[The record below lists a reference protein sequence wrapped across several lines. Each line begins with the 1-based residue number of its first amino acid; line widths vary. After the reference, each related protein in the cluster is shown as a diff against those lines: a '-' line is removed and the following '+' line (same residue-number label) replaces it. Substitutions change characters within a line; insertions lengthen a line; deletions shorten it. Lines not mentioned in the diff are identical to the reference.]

1 MSELGQCKRCG
12 AVVAPACGDQLL
24 PPALWS
30 GTRLT
35 VTLANGSQM
44 DLTVC
49 DECAGVAVE
58 DEDGFLGEME
68 EIVVKLWRDEGGP
81 WLGQYFKRGTPFMAV
96 SHVVPWS
103 VAGRER

>member
-1 MSELGQCKRCG
+1 MSAVGQCKRCG
-12 AVVAPACGDQLL
+12 ATCGDKDTAQ
-24 PPALWS
+24 ARWS

-49 DECAGVAVE
+49 DECVTVAAE

-68 EIVVKLWRDEGGP
+68 EIVVKLWRGEGDS
-81 WLGQYFKRGTPFMAV
+81 WLRQYFQIGTPFLAV
-96 SHVVPWS
+96 SQVIPWS
-103 VAGRER
+103 VAGKGR

>member
-1 MSELGQCKRCG
+1 MAQET
-12 AVVAPACGDQLL
+12 
-24 PPALWS
+24 WS

-49 DECAGVAVE
+49 DECAEVAAE

-68 EIVVKLWRDEGGP
+68 EIVVKLWRAGGDD
-81 WLGQYFKRGTPFMAV
+81 WLRMYFKSGAPFLAV
-96 SHVVPWS
+96 SHVIPWS
-103 VAGRER
+103 VAGRGR

>member
-1 MSELGQCKRCG
+1 MSGLGQCKRCG
-12 AVVAPACGDQLL
+12 AVCGGLEV
-24 PPALWS
+24 PPVRWS

-49 DECAGVAVE
+49 DECVVVARD

-68 EIVVKLWRDEGGP
+68 EIVVKLWRGEGGP

-103 VAGRER
+103 VAGREK

>member
-1 MSELGQCKRCG
+1 MSGIGQCKRCG
-12 AVVAPACGDQLL
+12 EVVGTNEVPTE
-24 PPALWS
+24 LWR

-49 DECAGVAVE
+49 DECAEVARE

-81 WLGQYFKRGTPFMAV
+81 WLGQYFKSGAPFLAV
-96 SHVVPWS
+96 SHVIPWS
-103 VAGRER
+103 VAGKGR

>member
-1 MSELGQCKRCG
+1 MSGLGQCKRCG
-12 AVVAPACGDQLL
+12 AVCGDHDL
-24 PPALWS
+24 PPALWT

-49 DECAGVAVE
+49 DECVVVARE

-68 EIVVKLWRDEGGP
+68 EIVVKLWRGEGGP
-81 WLGQYFKRGTPFMAV
+81 WLGQYFKLGTPFMAV

-103 VAGRER
+103 VAGKGK